1 MRAKANSSTRKSI
14 GWVSR
19 ARLKVRRKKKWS
31 EWDKRHGRKSR
42 DGSSERVSIK
52 KYELLKNSLIL
63 QKEIHR

>member
-1 MRAKANSSTRKSI
+1 MLAKANSSTRKSF

-31 EWDKRHGRKSR
+31 EWDKRHGRKSC